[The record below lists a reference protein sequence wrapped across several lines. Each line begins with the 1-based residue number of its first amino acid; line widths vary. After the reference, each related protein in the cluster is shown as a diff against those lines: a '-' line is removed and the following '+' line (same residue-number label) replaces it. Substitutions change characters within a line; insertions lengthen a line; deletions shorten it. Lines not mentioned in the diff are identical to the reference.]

1 MKKKTGV
8 YCLTTNYLRLMLR
21 CLAIDDEPLALEL
34 LEDNI
39 SQVPYLKLEGKCSN
53 AFEALKFLQEQT
65 VDLIFLDIQMPGLT
79 GLQFIQSLTQR
90 PMIILITAYEKFAL
104 EGFNLDVIDYLVK
117 PVPLDRFIKAC
128 NKAWELYNLR
138 LKKTETSSSIEP
150 EFFFVNVEYSLLK
163 VEFADIQWIEGLKD
177 YIRIH
182 LKNSSKPVITR
193 MSMKAIE
200 EELPSSRFI
209 RVHKS
214 FIVSVSA
221 ITSVRKNSIFIGV
234 EEIPIGDNYKD
245 AVNMIIN
252 KA

>member
-1 MKKKTGV
+1 
-8 YCLTTNYLRLMLR
+8 MLR

-53 AFEALKFLQEQT
+53 ALEALKFVQGHT
-65 VDLIFLDIQMPGLT
+65 IDLIFLDIQMPGLT
-79 GLQFIQSLTQR
+79 GLQFIQSLTQK

-138 LKKTETSSSIEP
+138 AKRAENPSFVEP
-150 EFFFVNVEYSLLK
+150 EFLFVNVEYSLLK
-163 VEFADIQWIEGLKD
+163 VEFADILWIEGLKD

-182 LKNSSKPVITR
+182 LRNSSKPVITR
-193 MSMKAIE
+193 MSMKAVE
-200 EELPSSRFI
+200 EELPSSKFI

-234 EEIPIGDNYKD
+234 EEIPVGDNYKD
-245 AVNMIIN
+245 AVNILIN
-252 KA
+252 KAG